1 MSSAVC
7 KNTNQKGEEY
17 EYLGLIFSNIW
28 TKAGQEIPEQKH
40 QKFLWGE
47 RTAIKEAIAKLEIM
61 QEAEEKADEDED
73 EDEIDDIMARL

>member
-1 MSSAVC
+1 MNILGLFLATFGPRLVRRFQS
-7 KNTNQKGEEY
+7 KNT
-17 EYLGLIFSNIW
+17 
-28 TKAGQEIPEQKH
+28 
-40 QKFLWGE
+40 KFLWGE